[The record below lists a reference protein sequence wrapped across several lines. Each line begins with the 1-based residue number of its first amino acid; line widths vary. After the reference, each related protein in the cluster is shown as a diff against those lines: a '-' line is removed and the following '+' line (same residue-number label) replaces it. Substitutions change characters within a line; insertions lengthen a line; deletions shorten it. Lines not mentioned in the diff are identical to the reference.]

1 MPRRNRP
8 ERRRID
14 PDPRYNNAT
23 VQQTINRVMQR
34 GKKGT
39 AERIV
44 YEALHRVGESTRQ
57 DALEVFLQAL
67 RNVTPQMEVKPRRVG
82 GGHVPSSGRDP
93 GRPAQRPRHPL
104 AAHRRAR
111 AQGYGDGAAAR
122 SRDRGRLSQYRR
134 RGEAPGGHT
143 PDGGGQSCVRALP
156 LVAVMGPRDLSG
168 GNRVGEV
175 DGSRANE
182 Q

>member
-82 GGHVPSSGRDP
+82 GATYQVPVEIRADRRNALAIRWLLTAARARKGMAMAR
-93 GRPAQRPRHPL
+93 RL
-104 AAHRRAR
+104 AAEIEDAYHNT
-111 AQGYGDGAAAR
+111 GAAVKRREDTHRMAEANR
-122 SRDRGRLSQYRR
+122 AFVHYRW
-134 RGEAPGGHT
+134 
-143 PDGGGQSCVRALP
+143 
-156 LVAVMGPRDLSG
+156 
-168 GNRVGEV
+168 
-175 DGSRANE
+175 
-182 Q
+182 

>member
-34 GKKGT
+34 GKKST

-82 GGHVPSSGRDP
+82 GATYQVPVEIRADRRNALAIRWLLTAARARKGMAMAR
-93 GRPAQRPRHPL
+93 RL
-104 AAHRRAR
+104 AAEIEDAYHNT
-111 AQGYGDGAAAR
+111 GAAVKRREDTHRMAEANR
-122 SRDRGRLSQYRR
+122 AFVHYRW
-134 RGEAPGGHT
+134 
-143 PDGGGQSCVRALP
+143 
-156 LVAVMGPRDLSG
+156 
-168 GNRVGEV
+168 
-175 DGSRANE
+175 
-182 Q
+182 